1 MFQILVN
8 LVKNAVK
15 FTVKGSIVI
24 RASYDKDN
32 KLLLVEVEDT
42 GVGIEL
48 EELPRLFKKF
58 GKLHRTAAM
67 NSQGIGLGLLIVK
80 QVVESS
86 GGSISVTS
94 QGVGHGSKFSF
105 SMSMEEVVIPNVN

>member
-1 MFQILVN
+1 M
-8 LVKNAVK
+8 
-15 FTVKGSIVI
+15 
-24 RASYDKDN
+24 
-32 KLLLVEVEDT
+32 VEDT

-48 EELPRLFKKF
+48 DEQPRLFKKF

-94 QGVGHGSKFSF
+94 RGVGHGSKFSF
-105 SMSMEEVVIPNVN
+105 SMSMDEVVIPDVD